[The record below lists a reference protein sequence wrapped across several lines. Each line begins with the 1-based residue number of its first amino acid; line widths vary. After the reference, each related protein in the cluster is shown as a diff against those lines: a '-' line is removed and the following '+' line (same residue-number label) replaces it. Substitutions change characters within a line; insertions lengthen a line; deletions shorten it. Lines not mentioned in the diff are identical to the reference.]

1 MYNALFIDRILL
13 SNLHVA
19 TWKPQWF
26 HLNPVIPIL
35 DYSMKSVGYCHSHL
49 TKRGGRVYLVT
60 CKFTGNKNKTLYVH
74 DVPPETSEEI
84 LRVMFPDVSSVNLP
98 VDKEGKKL
106 G

>member
-1 MYNALFIDRILL
+1 METTMVSLEPCHPYTGLFHEICGLL
-13 SNLHVA
+13 PL
-19 TWKPQWF
+19 T
-26 HLNPVIPIL
+26 L
-35 DYSMKSVGYCHSHL
+35 DKE
-49 TKRGGRVYLVT
+49 GGRVYLVT
-60 CKFTGNKNKTLYVH
+60 CEFTGNKNKTLYVH